1 MRGAVTVASLAL
13 CAALGGCH
21 PADTDPPEALEIR
34 AFRYEPP
41 ELDVAPLSDGD
52 SVELWH
58 APQGGFVLPI
68 GARVRGLDS
77 SNIEIRARLSDT
89 ETQDVFGEHVR
100 IALMASLPDEP
111 GWVENDRRS
120 ITQFAHIPLC
130 PSPLAVDPLVSE
142 RQLSV
147 SVLEL
152 HADDSEGHTEVR
164 VALRCPEDPPEVA
177 LACARE
183 CAPEPA
189 TE

>member
-1 MRGAVTVASLAL
+1 MADAVVVASLAL
-13 CAALGGCH
+13 CAALCGCN
-21 PADTDPPEALEIR
+21 PAGADPAEALEIR
-34 AFRYEPP
+34 AFRYEAP
-41 ELDVAPLSDGD
+41 ELAVAPLSDGD
-52 SVELWH
+52 AAELWH

-77 SNIEIRARLSDT
+77 RNIEIRARLSDP
-89 ETQDVFGEHVR
+89 ETQEVFGEHVR
-100 IALMASLPDEP
+100 LALMASLADEP

-130 PSPLAVDPLVSE
+130 PSPLAVDPLTSE
-142 RQLSV
+142 RLLAV

-152 HADDSEGHTEVR
+152 YADDSEGHTEVR

-183 CAPEPA
+183 CAPDAA

>member
-1 MRGAVTVASLAL
+1 MTRAPAVASLAL
-13 CAALGGCH
+13 CAALAGC
-21 PADTDPPEALEIR
+21 DPVGAEPTERLEIR

-41 ELDVAPLSDGD
+41 ELDVTVLADGD

-89 ETQDVFGEHVR
+89 DTNEVFGEHVR
-100 IALMASLPDEP
+100 IALMAALADEP

-130 PSPLAVDPLVSE
+130 PSPLAVDPLARE
-142 RQLSV
+142 RLLSV

-152 HADDSEGHTEVR
+152 YADDSEGRADVR
-164 VALRCPEDPPEVA
+164 VSLRCPEDPPEVA
-177 LACARE
+177 AACERECARE
-183 CAPEPA
+183 
-189 TE
+189 

>member
-1 MRGAVTVASLAL
+1 MGGAVAVASLTL
-13 CAALGGCH
+13 CVALGGCS
-21 PADTDPPEALEIR
+21 PADADPTEALEIR

-41 ELDVAPLSDGD
+41 ELEVASLADGD

-89 ETQDVFGEHVR
+89 ETQEVFGEHVR
-100 IALMASLPDEP
+100 IALMASLADEP

-142 RQLSV
+142 RLLSV

-152 HADDSEGHTEVR
+152 HADDSEGHTDVR
-164 VALRCPEDPPEVA
+164 VTLRCPEDPPEVA

-183 CAPEPA
+183 CAP